1 MLVNKDIKY
10 DNYKSYNVNEHTNS
24 AYDNEIIQDRIQLK
38 RAIIQQRTEIKMK
51 LNLYIHSSIMPMLVS
66 IIYLKLRQKNI

>member
-10 DNYKSYNVNEHTNS
+10 DNYKFYNVNEHTNS